1 MQAIKLDLSKTET
14 FGMIL
19 LFVIISL
26 VPRIQD
32 HCVYVSFVNVSEFY
46 SVAKRNTS
54 TYVEARA
61 REHDGAP
68 SVNIYKLQGALSV
81 CLTLRER
88 PGAFF
93 FLFSREPCKIRRN
106 KLLRKFQPVSGC
118 RFGES
123 DGSARRI
130 LKRTPNGS
138 CSDFDAPMGWF
149 GLTMDRV
156 NYTIILHTIL

>member
-46 SVAKRNTS
+46 SVAKRSTS

-61 REHDGAP
+61 RERESTMAP
-68 SVNIYKLQGALSV
+68 RQSIFISY
-81 CLTLRER
+81 RELC
-88 PGAFF
+88 PFA
-93 FLFSREPCKIRRN
+93 
-106 KLLRKFQPVSGC
+106 
-118 RFGES
+118 
-123 DGSARRI
+123 
-130 LKRTPNGS
+130 
-138 CSDFDAPMGWF
+138 
-149 GLTMDRV
+149 
-156 NYTIILHTIL
+156 